1 MREYIKDRIK
11 ELLETADAVHD
22 SAGGKEATLK
32 PDARARLMNAD
43 REIRRQQL
51 AAIHIGKKAL
61 GLDDEAYR
69 TIVRTIGGAESG
81 SAANL
86 DDQGRRAVLKELN
99 RRGFVDGK
107 AKRSHAGRPR
117 NMDAPDRGAQLGK
130 VEAMLLEAHR
140 PWAYAD
146 AIAKR
151 ICGVDKVAWCNPEQL
166 RKVIAALVS
175 NAKREG
181 RRTK

>member
-11 ELLETADAVHD
+11 ELLETADVVQD
-22 SAGGKEATLK
+22 SADGKEATLK

-61 GLDDEAYR
+61 ALDDESYR
-69 TIVRTIGGAESG
+69 TIVRAVGGAESG
-81 SAANL
+81 SAADLN
-86 DDQGRRAVLKELN
+86 DRGRRAILKELN
-99 RRGFVDGK
+99 RLGFVDGK
-107 AKRSHAGRPR
+107 VKRSHKGRPL
-117 NMDAPDRGAQLGK
+117 NMDSPDRSAQLGK
-130 VEAMLLEAHR
+130 IEAMLLEAHR

-151 ICGVDKVAWCNPEQL
+151 ICGVEKIAWCTSEQL

>member
-1 MREYIKDRIK
+1 MTESGD
-11 ELLETADAVHD
+11 L
-22 SAGGKEATLK
+22 
-32 PDARARLMNAD
+32 
-43 REIRRQQL
+43 RRRQL

-61 GLDDEAYR
+61 GLTDEAYR
-69 TIVRTIGGAESG
+69 EVLQAVARVR
-81 SAANL
+81 SAADL
-86 DDQGRRAVLKELN
+86 DGPGCRAVLDHMRTL
-99 RRGFVDGK
+99 GFVDRK
-107 AKRSHAGRPR
+107 VQRSHAGRPR
-117 NMDAPDRGAQLGK
+117 NMDSPDRGAQLGK
-130 VEAMLLEAHR
+130 IEALLLEANR

-151 ICGVDKVAWCNPEQL
+151 ICCVEKISWCTSEQL